1 MIQGFR
7 ERVVG
12 IGVAQRTLNEHNSFA
27 NDKILSERDPVL
39 LMEDAKSQSA
49 GY

>member
-1 MIQGFR
+1 MIQGFG
-7 ERVVG
+7 ERIEG
-12 IGVAQRTLNEHNSFA
+12 IGVAKRTPNEHNSFA

>member
-1 MIQGFR
+1 MIQGFG
-7 ERVVG
+7 ERIEG
-12 IGVAQRTLNEHNSFA
+12 IGVAIRTSNEHNSFA
-27 NDKILSERDPVL
+27 NDKILSEPDPVL